1 MTIAQSDI
9 LRGVADALN
18 KIQSRVDFLSMHE
31 DEFNGV
37 KHAPFHSFIRIAMK
51 IDRNYTGG
59 TKLNLD
65 ARIVAQRMMS
75 TTSKSPIGKPEI
87 VGLYWYTFTGRRC
100 LINQDL
106 LASSSRF
113 LP

>member
-1 MTIAQSDI
+1 MVTGQKMTGCLSFLAFIKKKIRDT
-9 LRGVADALN
+9 D
-18 KIQSRVDFLSMHE
+18 KIQAE
-31 DEFNGV
+31 
-37 KHAPFHSFIRIAMK
+37 A
-51 IDRNYTGG
+51 

-100 LINQDL
+100 LINPISL
-106 LASSSRF
+106 F
-113 LP
+113 YI